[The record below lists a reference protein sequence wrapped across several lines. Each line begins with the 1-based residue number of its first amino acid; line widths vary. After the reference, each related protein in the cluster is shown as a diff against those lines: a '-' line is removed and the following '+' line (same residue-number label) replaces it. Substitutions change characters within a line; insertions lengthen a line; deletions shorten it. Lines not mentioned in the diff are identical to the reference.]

1 MKIAITGK
9 GGVGKTTLAGLLA
22 RLYAAEGRT
31 VLAVDAD
38 PDANL
43 ASALGI
49 SPEAASKALPLA
61 EQSDLIEERTGSRPG
76 KPGGMFSLNPKVD
89 DIPEAYSIRH
99 EGVRLLVVSPERSA
113 EGPIRMSSPDSPPIP
128 GGCFS
133 MASIDAE
140 ACSYSRVDDEE
151 PPSTTVQF
159 LSPRA
164 VARFSRPKR
173 PRATAERDI
182 FSPGAPPGRT
192 PRSTFQTR
200 AFRKTFYPDVPDR
213 DWNDWHWQAR
223 NRLRTLAQLEQVL
236 VLSDD
241 ERAALS
247 EGGAMLPV
255 SITPYYMS
263 LVSRDDRNQPLRR
276 TVIPTT
282 AEFHRGLGE
291 ADDPLGEDGDSPV
304 PGLVHRY
311 PDRVLL
317 LVTDFCSSYC
327 RYCTRSR
334 VVGHGGDR
342 PQRGPAGTGVRLHPP
357 HAGHPR
363 RAHFRRRS
371 AGPERRAARLDS
383 RPVAADS
390 ARRVPADR
398 HEDARRAAAADH
410 ARNCAGCSASTIR
423 CG

>member
-1 MKIAITGK
+1 
-9 GGVGKTTLAGLLA
+9 
-22 RLYAAEGRT
+22 
-31 VLAVDAD
+31 
-38 PDANL
+38 
-43 ASALGI
+43 
-49 SPEAASKALPLA
+49 
-61 EQSDLIEERTGSRPG
+61 
-76 KPGGMFSLNPKVD
+76 
-89 DIPEAYSIRH
+89 
-99 EGVRLLVVSPERSA
+99 
-113 EGPIRMSSPDSPPIP
+113 
-128 GGCFS
+128 

-140 ACSYSRVDDEE
+140 ACSYCGVDDEE

-159 LSPRA
+159 LSPRV

-173 PRATAERDI
+173 PRAIAQRDI

-200 AFRKTFYPDVPDR
+200 AFRKAFYPDVPDR

-241 ERAALS
+241 ERTALS

-282 AEFHRGLGE
+282 AEFEHGLGE

-334 VVGHGGDR
+334 DGGARVDR

-357 HAGHPR
+357 HA
-363 RAHFRRRS
+363 RRS
-371 AGPERRAARLDS
+371 ATCSSPAA
-383 RPVAADS
+383 
-390 ARRVPADR
+390 
-398 HEDARRAAAADH
+398 
-410 ARNCAGCSASTIR
+410 IR
-423 CG
+423 WP